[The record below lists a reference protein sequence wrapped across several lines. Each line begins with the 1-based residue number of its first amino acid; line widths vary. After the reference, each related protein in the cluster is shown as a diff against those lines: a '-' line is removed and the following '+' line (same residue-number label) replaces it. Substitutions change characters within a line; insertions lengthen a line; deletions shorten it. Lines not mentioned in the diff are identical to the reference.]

1 MITKRSPNAYDIYQL
16 GIWLAQ
22 LDSSA
27 AYGSWGMTRV
37 CLETLTLCRQ
47 IEGLEFIGYAAWRY
61 KEKMTKEYS
70 NDTISLKDVDRH
82 LLQSSIKQWW
92 GRLDEVSKR
101 WILTLPQTHLDID
114 KLNRGGKSF
123 LEEEEWNMLQPLE
136 QQGLN
141 EATICLLSNAFTS
154 AEFIALRTVE
164 SVLRRWYKKKTGKT
178 IRNVKWGNI
187 LDKLDKEFPEP
198 DRPAEIS
205 SLYHLKRRR
214 NDIAHP
220 DVISSEENA
229 TVTFINVI
237 NVCKAVKSF
246 FTSLMRP

>member
-1 MITKRSPNAYDIYQL
+1 MFTKRNPNAYDIYQL

-22 LDSSA
+22 IDSA
-27 AYGSWGMTRV
+27 AEHGSWGMVRV
-37 CLETLTLCRQ
+37 CLETLTLYRQ
-47 IEGLEFIGYAAWRY
+47 IKGIEFIGFEAENY
-61 KEKMTKEYS
+61 KREMSEQYFG
-70 NDTISLKDVDRH
+70 DREPLKYVDRH
-82 LLQSSIKQWW
+82 LLRGTVKRWY
-92 GRLDEVSKR
+92 GRLEEVSKK
-101 WILTLPQTHLDID
+101 WILSLPQTHMDIG
-114 KLNRGGKSF
+114 KLNGGAKSF

-141 EATICLLSNAFTS
+141 EATLCLLSNTFTS

-164 SVLRRWYKKKTGKT
+164 NILRRWYEKKTGKT
-178 IRNVKWGNI
+178 IRNVKWGQI

-198 DRPAEIS
+198 NRPAEIS

-214 NDIAHP
+214 NAIAHP
-220 DVISSEENA
+220 DVISSEEDS

-246 FTSLMRP
+246 LLP